1 MHEEEICC
9 FCLPATTC
17 LSAESLGLWA
27 GWVDVLAWWGFA
39 DNLDLICQ
47 SPKLVWQPSA
57 PNDAIFCVLSLFAL
71 QTAAAAYSGQTPV
84 SVARAR
90 VATVIKP
97 KATTMQTIIDK
108 R

>member
-9 FCLPATTC
+9 FCWPATTC

-27 GWVDVLAWWGFA
+27 GWVDVLAQWGFA

-57 PNDAIFCVLSLFAL
+57 PNDAIFCVLPLSAL

-97 KATTMQTIIDK
+97 KATTMQTIIGK